1 MLTFAEEVLLL
12 SHDESRGQFFDL
24 PVDLTGTALAGAV
37 LMDLA
42 LHNRIDT
49 DVERLI
55 LVDARPTGEAL
66 LDGVLMQIA
75 TAAEGLDTDAW
86 LERLQAQGGLLFNLA
101 LARLVERGIL
111 RIDSHRVLWVFESRR
126 YPLVDSEPQQ
136 EVKERIRALLRSSD
150 IPDIRDLMIVALAE
164 ACGLLERVLPAA
176 ELESAAP
183 RIRQIVRLDLIGHS
197 IRATIRRLQTAMID
211 ATGYASVR

>member
-24 PVDLTGTALAGAV
+24 PMDLTGTALAGAV

-75 TAAEGLDTDAW
+75 TAAEALDTDAW

-136 EVKERIRALLRSSD
+136 EVKQRIRALLRSND